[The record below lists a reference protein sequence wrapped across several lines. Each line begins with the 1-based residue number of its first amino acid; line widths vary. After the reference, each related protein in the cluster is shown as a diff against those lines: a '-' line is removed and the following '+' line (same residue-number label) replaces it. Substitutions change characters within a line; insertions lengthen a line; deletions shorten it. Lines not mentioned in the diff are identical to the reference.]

1 MQVVGK
7 LCDAAK
13 IAITGGGLM
22 TLLHSFRSVGVH
34 GFALWDAIQFVG
46 LGQCPSDEAV
56 RCMAE
61 ELVAAHSS
69 AWDADTRAGI
79 TAAKVIAALAP
90 GATCGIT
97 SARPA
102 MISHPCQC

>member
-1 MQVVGK
+1 
-7 LCDAAK
+7 
-13 IAITGGGLM
+13 
-22 TLLHSFRSVGVH
+22 
-34 GFALWDAIQFVG
+34 
-46 LGQCPSDEAV
+46 
-56 RCMAE
+56 MAE

-79 TAAKVIAALAP
+79 TAAKAIAALAP
-90 GATCGIT
+90 GATCRIT